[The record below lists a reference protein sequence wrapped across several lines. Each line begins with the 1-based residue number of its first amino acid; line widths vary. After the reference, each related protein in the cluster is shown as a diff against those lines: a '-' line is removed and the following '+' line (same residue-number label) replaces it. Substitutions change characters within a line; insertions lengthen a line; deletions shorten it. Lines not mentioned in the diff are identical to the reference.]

1 MFRKCELPVK
11 AGAAHILSDAA
22 RHLLHV
28 RAWAPVSAW
37 QREGLDMIDGEATR
51 AVALKRAS

>member
-1 MFRKCELPVK
+1 MFGKCELPVK
-11 AGAAHILSDAA
+11 AGAAHILSEAA
-22 RHLLHV
+22 RHLHV
-28 RAWAPVSAW
+28 CAWAPVSAW